1 MLDINKTTIEVRYQ
15 ETDQMGVVYHAN
27 YLVWFEIGRSKYI
40 KQLGFNY
47 IEMEKDNIV
56 SPVIDLQISYK
67 RPAMYGDTV
76 TIYTWLDSYTGIK
89 TSYGYRIENDQ
100 GDILVTG
107 KSDHVIVNK
116 DTFKPLQLRKINPE
130 WHEAYKKQIKGES

>member
-1 MLDINKTTIEVRYQ
+1 TKIEIRQ
-15 ETDQMGVVYHAN
+15 QKTDQMRVVYYAN
-27 YLVWFEIGRSKYI
+27 YIVCLEIGQSKYI

-89 TSYGYRIENDQ
+89 TSYGYRIENEQ
-100 GDILVTG
+100 GDILVT
-107 KSDHVIVNK
+107 
-116 DTFKPLQLRKINPE
+116 
-130 WHEAYKKQIKGES
+130 